1 MNLTQLLKGI
11 THLVNII
18 DIDIMWSQGRS
29 LQSVPHNDHV
39 PVARVG
45 GWLYLM
51 QVTNILTDVTL
62 KNALL

>member
-1 MNLTQLLKGI
+1 MN
-11 THLVNII
+11 
-18 DIDIMWSQGRS
+18 IDIMWSQGRS
-29 LQSVPHNDHV
+29 VQSVPQNDPV

-62 KNALL
+62 KNVLL